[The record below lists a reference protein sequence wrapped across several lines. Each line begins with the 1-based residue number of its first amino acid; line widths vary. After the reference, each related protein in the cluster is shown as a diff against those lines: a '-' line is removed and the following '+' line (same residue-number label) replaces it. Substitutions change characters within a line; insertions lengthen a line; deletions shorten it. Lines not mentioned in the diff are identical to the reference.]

1 MVLDDWRVCF
11 GIPVFMH
18 RMAADVIMLLRK
30 LGHPDSCIVTVLMAL
45 AGVVM
50 PEFLCGAGLAV
61 FDDRKDT

>member
-1 MVLDDWRVCF
+1 
-11 GIPVFMH
+11 
-18 RMAADVIMLLRK
+18 MAADVIMLLRK